1 MAGTALVFVEGGAQ
15 ALGGGKYVV
24 EQLGP
29 RSETRQLG
37 GSEAWKRRTG
47 LARRGSSAATAR
59 APEHGEQLLRWLQ
72 FPHLERRRMKA
83 MNRELFGNFTCKV

>member
-15 ALGGGKYVV
+15 ALGGAEYVV

-37 GSEAWKRRTG
+37 GSEAWKRRAG
-47 LARRGSSAATAR
+47 LPGGGGVAAAGNR
-59 APEHGEQLLRWLQ
+59 AERGEQVKVTDLR
-72 FPHLERRRMKA
+72 HARDGSR
-83 MNRELFGNFTCKV
+83 